1 MASTGELG
9 KADRGVGISSSVGV
23 LVVMAARTGRG
34 VAGSSTSGLAVVVT
48 AQAKSEYLGAV
59 VSRNHASLF

>member
-34 VAGSSTSGLAVVVT
+34 VAGSSTSGLAVVAT

-59 VSRNHASLF
+59 ICHEKATF